1 MGEAATGDRG
11 PWDPGGGAALE
22 AYGTAAVRADRTHA
36 IAGRATAPAARL
48 LRWPGLADAGVL
60 APRNRR
66 AGPALARLGVEELIS
81 LCERMDLRGRGGAG
95 FPLARKLRAV
105 QEAARVHGRA
115 PHVVA
120 NGEEGEPASVKDRVL
135 LSLCP
140 DLVLDGATVVGRAL
154 AAERIHLYVSDPCCR
169 RIVTERVELRGKS
182 PAMEVFAAPSGYVC
196 GEETAVVRALSGGPA
211 KPTAKPPRPFEHG
224 VRGRPT
230 LVSNVETLA
239 QLADAVRRGAAAPP
253 WSGPQPGSTVLLTV
267 VTDHGERTLVEAP
280 ADVDLRAVLERLAL
294 WPATGQPQVILGGFF
309 GGFAT
314 PDCFTT
320 PLRHQA
326 MRAAGSSLGCGIV
339 MVLTDTCPV
348 TAVAEILHYLDRE
361 NAHQCGPC
369 FRGIAA
375 MLGGV
380 EALTAGSAT
389 AQAVEQLRSWS
400 VSLRGRGACGTL
412 DAAAGLL
419 AGLLAEHRVLV
430 AAHLDAACGRC
441 AAAPD
446 RLPATRWAASWPID
460 LEEY

>member
-1 MGEAATGDRG
+1 M
-11 PWDPGGGAALE
+11 
-22 AYGTAAVRADRTHA
+22 
-36 IAGRATAPAARL
+36 
-48 LRWPGLADAGVL
+48 LRWPGLADSGVL

-66 AGPALARLGVEELIS
+66 ADPAIPRLGAEELIS
-81 LCERMDLRGRGGAG
+81 LCERMDLRGRGGSG
-95 FPLARKLRAV
+95 FPLARKLHAV
-105 QEAARVHGRA
+105 REAARLCDRA

-140 DLVLDGATVVGRAL
+140 DLVLDGAGVVGRAL
-154 AAERIHLYVSDPCCR
+154 AAERVHLYISDPHCR
-169 RIVTERVELRGKS
+169 RIVAERVELRGES
-182 PAMEVFAAPSGYVC
+182 PTMEVFPAPAGYVC

-224 VRGRPT
+224 VRGHPT

-239 QLADAVRRGAAAPP
+239 HLADAVRREAAAPP
-253 WSGPQPGSTVLLTV
+253 WSGPEPGSTVLLTV
-267 VTDHGERTLVEAP
+267 VTDRGERTLVEAP
-280 ADVDLRAVLERLAL
+280 AGVDLRSVLQRLAL
-294 WPATGQPQVILGGFF
+294 WPAAGRPQVILGGFF

-320 PLRHQA
+320 PLSHQA
-326 MRAAGSSLGCGIV
+326 LRAVGSSLGCGIV

-380 EALTAGSAT
+380 EALASGSAT

-400 VSLRGRGACGTL
+400 ASLRGRGACGTL

-430 AAHLDAACGRC
+430 AAHLDSACGRC
-441 AAAPD
+441 ATAPD
-446 RLPATRWAASWPID
+446 RPPATRWAASWPIE
-460 LEEY
+460 LKEY

>member
-1 MGEAATGDRG
+1 M
-11 PWDPGGGAALE
+11 
-22 AYGTAAVRADRTHA
+22 
-36 IAGRATAPAARL
+36 
-48 LRWPGLADAGVL
+48 L

-66 AGPALARLGVEELIS
+66 AGPALPRLGVEDLIS
-81 LCERMDLRGRGGAG
+81 LCERIDLCGRGGAG

-105 QEAARVHGRA
+105 QESARVCGRA

-120 NGEEGEPASVKDRVL
+120 NGEEGEPASVKDRAL

-154 AAERIHLYVSDPCCR
+154 AAERIHLYVSEPGCR
-169 RIVTERVELRGKS
+169 RIVTQRVALRGES
-182 PAMEVFAAPSGYVC
+182 PTTEVFAAPAGYVC

-224 VRGRPT
+224 VRDAPT

-239 QLADAVRRGAAAPP
+239 HLADAVRRETQAPP
-253 WSGPQPGSTVLLTV
+253 CPGPRPGSTVLLTV
-267 VTDHGERTLVEAP
+267 VTDHGERTLVEVP
-280 ADVDLRAVLERLAL
+280 DDVDLHSVLRRLAL
-294 WPATGQPQVILGGFF
+294 WPAAGQPQVILGGFF

-314 PDCFTT
+314 PDCFTV
-320 PLRHQA
+320 PLSHQA
-326 MRAAGSSLGCGIV
+326 MRAVGSSLGCGIV

-380 EALTAGSAT
+380 EALAAGSAT
-389 AQAVEQLRSWS
+389 AQRVERLRSWS

-419 AGLLAEHRVLV
+419 NSLLSEHRALV
-430 AAHLDAACGRC
+430 TAHLDSPCGRC
-441 AAAPD
+441 AAAPE
-446 RLPATRWAASWPID
+446 RLPATRWAAAWPIE
-460 LEEY
+460 LEER